1 MTPIFYMREKIGH
14 YRLLRK
20 LGEGGMGV
28 VYAAH
33 DERLDRPTAI
43 KMIRETG
50 NADEARKRFW
60 REARSAASINHPNV
74 CQLYEIGEE
83 GGDLFIAMELL
94 EGESLAERL
103 TRGPLPLPEGVRISL
118 AMLSAL
124 QVFHRKQ
131 TVHRDLKPSNVFLT
145 EESVKLL
152 DFGLARLASHAS
164 ETQTGITIPGA
175 LAGTPHY
182 MSPEQL
188 LGQPISPA
196 SDLFA
201 VGSILFE
208 MLTGKHAFT
217 GSCVAEIFHSVTYD
231 QPLTLTGSPAISAVD
246 RVIHRALAKRPLD
259 RYADPEAMARD
270 LRAALLLGDSGSTPH
285 ARGTT
290 RLIVLPFRILRPDP
304 ETDFL
309 AFSLPDAIT
318 SSLSGLDSLIVRSSV
333 AAARF
338 ASDTPDL
345 KVIASEAGVDVVLT
359 GTLLR
364 AGDQLRVSTQL
375 AEAPGGTLLWSKTS
389 NASLRDIFQLEDEL
403 VQRIVESLSL
413 PLTARED
420 RRLKHDVPASATAY
434 EFYLR
439 ANQLA
444 LDWESVVLARDLY
457 QRCVEEDPQYAPAW
471 ARLGRCFRM
480 LAKWGGHPK
489 EDLAQAQHTFER
501 ALQLNPDLP
510 LAQDMYAYLEA
521 DLGRAPHAMVRLL
534 ERVRSSNTDPDLF
547 AALTQICRYCGLLE
561 ASLAAHDRAYRL
573 DPNIRT
579 SVAHTQFVLG
589 NYERVLDYSF
599 GDFGYI
605 DALALT
611 QLGREQP
618 ALELLRERTELKA
631 PHRVMQKVYV
641 ASLLAL
647 LEGRYAD
654 SIRHAEEYLAYTFR
668 DSEGLYYLA
677 RQLAFAGAQGVAI
690 RALRESLELGY
701 CCFPMVTRD
710 PWLDSLRGSAE
721 FNALVRAA
729 EERYRE
735 SARAFLKAEGDRIL
749 GVGINPAQ

>member
-1 MTPIFYMREKIGH
+1 MREKIGH

-131 TVHRDLKPSNVFLT
+131 AVHRDLKPSNVFLT

-152 DFGLARLASHAS
+152 DFGLAQLASHAS

-201 VGSILFE
+201 VGAILFE
-208 MLTGKHAFT
+208 MLTGEHAFT
-217 GSCVAEIFHSVTYD
+217 GSSVAEIFHSVTYD
-231 QPLTLTGSPAISAVD
+231 QPLTLTGSSAISAVD

-270 LRAALLLGDSGSTPH
+270 LRTALLLEDSGSGPH
-285 ARGTT
+285 TRGTT
-290 RLIVLPFRILRPDP
+290 RLMVLPFRILRPDP

-318 SSLSGLDSLIVRSSV
+318 SSLSGLDSLVVRSSV

-338 ASDTPDL
+338 ASGTPDL
-345 KVIASEAGVDVVLT
+345 KAIASEAGVDVVLT

-364 AGDQLRVSTQL
+364 AGDQIRVSTQL
-375 AEAPGGTLLWSKTS
+375 VEASGGTLLWSKTS
-389 NASLRDIFQLEDEL
+389 DASMRDIFQLQDDL
-403 VQRIVESLSL
+403 VHRIVE
-413 PLTARED
+413 
-420 RRLKHDVPASATAY
+420 
-434 EFYLR
+434 
-439 ANQLA
+439 
-444 LDWESVVLARDLY
+444 
-457 QRCVEEDPQYAPAW
+457 
-471 ARLGRCFRM
+471 
-480 LAKWGGHPK
+480 
-489 EDLAQAQHTFER
+489 
-501 ALQLNPDLP
+501 
-510 LAQDMYAYLEA
+510 
-521 DLGRAPHAMVRLL
+521 
-534 ERVRSSNTDPDLF
+534 
-547 AALTQICRYCGLLE
+547 
-561 ASLAAHDRAYRL
+561 
-573 DPNIRT
+573 
-579 SVAHTQFVLG
+579 
-589 NYERVLDYSF
+589 
-599 GDFGYI
+599 
-605 DALALT
+605 
-611 QLGREQP
+611 
-618 ALELLRERTELKA
+618 
-631 PHRVMQKVYV
+631 
-641 ASLLAL
+641 
-647 LEGRYAD
+647 
-654 SIRHAEEYLAYTFR
+654 
-668 DSEGLYYLA
+668 
-677 RQLAFAGAQGVAI
+677 
-690 RALRESLELGY
+690 
-701 CCFPMVTRD
+701 
-710 PWLDSLRGSAE
+710 
-721 FNALVRAA
+721 
-729 EERYRE
+729 
-735 SARAFLKAEGDRIL
+735 
-749 GVGINPAQ
+749 

>member
-1 MTPIFYMREKIGH
+1 
-14 YRLLRK
+14 
-20 LGEGGMGV
+20 MGV

-60 REARSAASINHPNV
+60 REARSAAAINHPNV

-103 TRGPLPLPEGVRISL
+103 TRGPLPLPEAVRISL

-124 QVFHRKQ
+124 QMLHRKQ

-152 DFGLARLASHAS
+152 DFGLARLSSHAS
-164 ETQTGITIPGA
+164 ETVTGITIRGA
-175 LAGTPHY
+175 VAGTPHY

-188 LGQPISPA
+188 LGQEITPA

-201 VGSILFE
+201 VASILFE
-208 MLTGKHAFT
+208 MLTGEHAFT
-217 GSCVAEIFHSVTYD
+217 GSSVAEIFHSVHFE

-246 RVIHRALAKRPLD
+246 RVIHRALAKKPLD

-270 LRAALLLGDSGSTPH
+270 LRAALLLEDSGSGPH
-285 ARGTT
+285 TRGTT
-290 RLIVLPFRILRPDP
+290 RLMVLPFRILRPDP

-403 VQRIVESLSL
+403 VRRIVESLSL

-457 QRCVEEDPQYAPAW
+457 LRCVEEDPQYAPAW

-489 EDLAQAQHTFER
+489 EDLAQAQHAFER

-521 DLGRAPHAMVRLL
+521 DLGRAPDAMVRLL
-534 ERVRSSNTDPDLF
+534 ERVRSSSTDPDLF
-547 AALTQICRYCGLLE
+547 AALTQICRYCGLHE

-573 DPNIRT
+573 DPNVRT

-589 NYERVLDYSF
+589 HYERVLEYSF

-611 QLGREQP
+611 QLGREQQ

-654 SIRHAEEYLAYTFR
+654 SIHHAEEYLAYTFR

-749 GVGINPAQ
+749 GASAYSAL